1 MPEPNT
7 QSNNQS
13 THQPAPPSPSGGL
26 SAPRIATVAGIPIR
40 LHFTFLLFLLWIY
53 VASPAN
59 ARLLGVGYVLAV
71 FLCVVLHE
79 LGHSIVALRYGIPVA
94 DITLYPIGGVAR
106 IEKRPAARQE
116 LAIAVAGPAVNVLIA
131 LLLAVVLGVQG
142 KLPLASDLLHLSA
155 GSGIGFVASILKAN
169 VWLVL
174 FNLIPAFPMDG
185 GRVLRAA
192 LALRMA
198 PEKATAIAASI
209 GQSIAIVAG
218 IWAIFSGM
226 WFLMFIAFF
235 IYIGAGQEA
244 FVYKQAALIEG
255 VPVRKAMM
263 TDVRTLTTGNTL
275 KEAADVL
282 LDTAQ
287 HNFPVLVGEQ
297 VMGLLTRDGL
307 LRGLAQEGPSG
318 YVSGSMSR
326 EFARAAPDDDLAE
339 TLPLLQA
346 MNGGALLVLDPAQ
359 DDKLVGVVT
368 SDNISEYFAVKQIVA
383 ARDGAAP
390 TDTRGNGNWGTRA

>member
-1 MPEPNT
+1 MPEPNNL
-7 QSNNQS
+7 SANQP
-13 THQPAPPSPSGGL
+13 TGQPPSASGGL

-59 ARLLGVGYVLAV
+59 ARLVGVGYVLAV

-79 LGHSIVALRYGIPVA
+79 LGHSIVAQRYGIPVA

-116 LAIAVAGPAVNVLIA
+116 LAIAVAGPAVNVVIA
-131 LLLAVVLGVQG
+131 AVLAVVLGAQG
-142 KLPLASDLLHLSA
+142 KLPLASDLLHFSA
-155 GSGIGFVASILKAN
+155 GTGLGFVASILKAN

-218 IWAIFSGM
+218 IWAVFSGQ

-307 LRGLAQEGPSG
+307 LRGLATEGPSG
-318 YVSGSMSR
+318 YVSGAMSR
-326 EFARAAPDDDLAE
+326 EFARAAPDDDLADA
-339 TLPLLQA
+339 LPALQA
-346 MNGGALLVLDPAQ
+346 LGGGALLVLDPAQ

-390 TDTRGNGNWGTRA
+390 PDTRGGGDWGRRA

>member
-1 MPEPNT
+1 MPELNT
-7 QSNNQS
+7 QSTNHS
-13 THQPAPPSPSGGL
+13 APPPSGGL

-116 LAIAVAGPAVNVLIA
+116 LAIAVAGPAVNVVIA
-131 LLLAVVLGVQG
+131 LILAVVLGVQG
-142 KLPLASDLLHLSA
+142 KLPLASDMLHLSA

-198 PEKATAIAASI
+198 PEKATAVAASI

-218 IWAIFSGM
+218 IWAILSTPPQ
-226 WFLMFIAFF
+226 WFFMFIALF

-287 HNFPVLVGEQ
+287 HNFPVLVGDE

-318 YVSGSMSR
+318 YVSGAMSR

-346 MNGGALLVLDPAQ
+346 MGGGGALLVLDPAQ
-359 DDKLVGVVT
+359 DNKLVGVVT

-390 TDTRGNGNWGTRA
+390 PDTRGNGDWGTRV